1 MRDRCREM
9 IYAVVIICRSG
20 DLIIATLKVHLT
32 DVVNKANTGFYI
44 SQTKSRWKRVNQ
56 GKERNIDRK
65 TDRQTVRKRIENT

>member
-1 MRDRCREM
+1 M

-56 GKERNIDRK
+56 GKERYIYIK
-65 TDRQTVRKRIENT
+65 TDRQTVKKE